1 MKKRY
6 KDIVDAQRRNSTG
19 VDSDTKDFHLD
30 LRWFAELQNVVLSI
44 KSVLTQAGLNWEYFN
59 EHSFRVE
66 TAKSANQAVAESTMK
81 VWDNGRAWPIKDIYI
96 RPADPALASVSK
108 KMTGV

>member
-1 MKKRY
+1 M
-6 KDIVDAQRRNSTG
+6 
-19 VDSDTKDFHLD
+19 
-30 LRWFAELQNVVLSI
+30 LSI
-44 KSVLTQAGLNWEYFN
+44 KTAVTQAGINWEYFN
-59 EHSFRVE
+59 GHSFRVE

-81 VWDNGRAWPIKDIYI
+81 VWDDGRAWPIKDIYI